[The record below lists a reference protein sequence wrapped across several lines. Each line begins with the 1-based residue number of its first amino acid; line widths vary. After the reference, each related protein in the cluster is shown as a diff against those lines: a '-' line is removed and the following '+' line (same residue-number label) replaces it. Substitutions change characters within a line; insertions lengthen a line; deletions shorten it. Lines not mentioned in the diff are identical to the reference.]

1 MERGSNA
8 QPVVL
13 YPLLAYIAS
22 GEHDQLCLKYLV
34 KYRLWDFP
42 VLVRDSYY
50 LFVSTEKQQLL
61 QGWCGTENVHQ
72 LPSGPI
78 EVIYARE
85 EGILREVL
93 TDCMGKTSLNT
104 EGI

>member
-34 KYRLWDFP
+34 KYGLWDFP
-42 VLVRDSYY
+42 VLVGDSYY
-50 LFVSTEKQQLL
+50 LFVSTEKQQFCKDGVEQKMCINFLL
-61 QGWCGTENVHQ
+61 D
-72 LPSGPI
+72 L
-78 EVIYARE
+78 
-85 EGILREVL
+85 
-93 TDCMGKTSLNT
+93 
-104 EGI
+104 